1 MNNESLDNIL
11 RTTMMILMLAVIYFM
26 LWGCLA

>member
-1 MNNESLDNIL
+1 VNNESLDNIL